1 MKLIIG
7 NYNYSTWSLRAW
19 LFVHFHQL
27 PVEVIR
33 IPLDT
38 DQMRV
43 TLEPHFSNQ
52 KVPLLLDGALEVWD
66 SLAILE
72 YLGEKFPE
80 TLPWPKNASARAVA
94 RAVSAEMHSSF
105 AALRNEAPMNCRK
118 RFPGYRLSER
128 ALKDIRRI
136 QQLWKYCR
144 EGFGSGG
151 PWLFGN
157 FSIADAMYAP
167 VVMRFRSIDVELD
180 KVAMDYCA
188 TVNGCASVKQWVSL
202 GFDETE
208 VVTGDELD
216 WPGETITPG
225 GDQ

>member
-1 MKLIIG
+1 MRRHCNFDAPRSGCRRFCTVSRHSRSGARSGSSLFH
-7 NYNYSTWSLRAW
+7 ST
-19 LFVHFHQL
+19 HQ
-27 PVEVIR
+27 
-33 IPLDT
+33 
-38 DQMRV
+38 
-43 TLEPHFSNQ
+43 
-52 KVPLLLDGALEVWD
+52 
-66 SLAILE
+66 
-72 YLGEKFPE
+72 FPE

-208 VVTGDELD
+208 VVAGDELD

-225 GDQ
+225 GDR